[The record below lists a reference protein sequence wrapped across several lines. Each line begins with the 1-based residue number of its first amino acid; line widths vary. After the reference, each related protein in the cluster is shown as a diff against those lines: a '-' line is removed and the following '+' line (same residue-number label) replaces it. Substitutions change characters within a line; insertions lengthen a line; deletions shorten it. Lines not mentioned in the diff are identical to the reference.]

1 MKQIKERYLW
11 AAFFIA
17 VIVISLYFRLYYQ
30 APISLNISMPSYNTT
45 KVYPYQQVSIPITI
59 SNTGSSSFSNLTFGL
74 YINGNV
80 STVYKASIP
89 GSKQALMHFN
99 FTPKSAGTYK
109 ISFIA
114 DPSKLYNIIN
124 RRTARANTTIT
135 VSPQQAAAPY
145 ANFNK
150 GALGVDTFE
159 LSPLGFAVSTFLVNN
174 FSTTRFSLTT
184 STNVD
189 NFIYPAVDVYM
200 PYIKKIAVAH
210 AYYTNYSL
218 ASIWISGYINP
229 DSLDQVAIG
238 KGINV
243 TLSGNVSLI
252 KLGNSTTACSWYSG
266 GWTKVLI
273 SILGNSCLSYLNK
286 TSAFN
291 YSALY
296 NTLNDKN
303 TSILNYSGYI
313 SNLTYSGDILY
324 KNKTFLYQSLMHGG
338 KGVNFSNTCYGNI
351 LNISNTSYCSTN
363 LISGNFMLSKVTK
376 LIGNYNVSVWA
387 LTNTSNIE
395 QGSSYALG
403 LAEAYNLTG
412 NKTVFVS
419 AFVNKC
425 YLEASLPCSS
435 PAFNYNNITISFS
448 NDFNE
453 PVTINTLGCFLAG
466 NYTPSELGLTV
477 APGKSA
483 SISATCYNN
492 GATLSGIVPLGLEF
506 SLVLNYTVGGKTAT
520 SQGYAYIAK

>member
-1 MKQIKERYLW
+1 MKQIKERYMW
-11 AAFFIA
+11 AAFFIV
-17 VIVISLYFRLYYQ
+17 VIALSLYFRIYYQ
-30 APISLNISMPSYNTT
+30 APISLNISMPSYASTQI
-45 KVYPYQQVSIPITI
+45 YPYQLVSIPITI

-89 GSKQALMHFN
+89 ESKQVTMHFN
-99 FTPKSAGTYK
+99 FTPKTTGNYI
-109 ISFIA
+109 ISFVA

-124 RRTARANTTIT
+124 RRSSRANTTIM
-135 VSPQQAAAPY
+135 VSPQQAAEPY
-145 ANFNK
+145 IHFNK
-150 GALGVDTFE
+150 GAQGADTFE
-159 LSPLGFAVSTFLVNN
+159 LNPIGYAVSTFLVNN
-174 FSTTRFSLTT
+174 FSATRFSLTT

-200 PYIKKIAVAH
+200 SYIKKIAVAH
-210 AYYTNYSL
+210 AYYANYSL
-218 ASIWISGYINP
+218 ASIWLSGYITP

-243 TLSGNVSLI
+243 TLYRNVSLI
-252 KLGNSTTACSWYSG
+252 KLGNNTTACSWYSG

-286 TSAFN
+286 TFAFN
-291 YSALY
+291 YSGLY
-296 NTLNDKN
+296 KTLNNKN

-324 KNKTFLYQSLMHGG
+324 ENKTFLYQSLMQGG

-376 LIGNYNVSVWA
+376 LVGNYNISAWA
-387 LTNTSNIE
+387 LTNTSDIE
-395 QGSSYALG
+395 QGNSYALG

-419 AFVNKC
+419 AFINKC
-425 YLEASLPCSS
+425 YLEASLPCKS
-435 PAFNYNNITISFS
+435 PGFNYNNITIPFS
-448 NDFNE
+448 NDFNKT
-453 PVTINTLGCFLAG
+453 VTINSLGCFLAG
-466 NYTPSELGLTV
+466 KYTPAKPDLSV
-477 APGKSA
+477 ASGKSA
-483 SISATCYNN
+483 NMSTTCYNN
-492 GATLSGIVPLGLEF
+492 GVPLSGTIPLGLQF
-506 SLVLNYTVGGKTAT
+506 SLILNYTLGGKTTT